1 MTFPDKKTVDRV
13 RAEYPPGTS
22 VRLVWM
28 DDPQAPPT
36 GTIGR
41 VIGVDD
47 TASLLVEWQ
56 TGSSLNVLYGID
68 QVKKL

>member
-1 MTFPDKKTVDRV
+1 MTLPDKKTVDRV

-22 VRLVWM
+22 VSLVWM
-28 DDPQAPPT
+28 DDPQAPPP
-36 GTIGR
+36 GTIGN